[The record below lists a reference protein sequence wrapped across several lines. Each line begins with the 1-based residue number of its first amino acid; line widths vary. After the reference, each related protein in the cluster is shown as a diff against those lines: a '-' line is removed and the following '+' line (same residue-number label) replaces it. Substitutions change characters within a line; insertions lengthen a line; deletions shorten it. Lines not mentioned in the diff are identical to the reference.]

1 MEIPGKRADNRIRKG
16 DDMQHIY
23 DYMKQQSQ
31 LLEKQDVIT
40 PDMFV
45 KYNVKRGF
53 VTWMV
58 PGY

>member
-1 MEIPGKRADNRIRKG
+1 
-16 DDMQHIY
+16 MQHIY

-45 KYNVKRGF
+45 KYN
-53 VTWMV
+53 
-58 PGY
+58 